1 MGEVRME
8 RKRLNSKIPAIGIR
22 RSVVGMARG
31 QHLNFSHARQSNHR
45 S

>member
-22 RSVVGMARG
+22 WCVVGMARG
-31 QHLNFSHARQSNHR
+31 QHLNFGHTR
-45 S
+45 